1 MAPRRS
7 RRSASGSRRV
17 PEDFD
22 GALDQPTIDSLL
34 DSLGGDAEFMTE
46 LIDTYVADA
55 PAQLDGLRAGLAAED
70 ADALVRPAHTLKSS
84 SASLGALRLAER
96 CRQLEAS
103 AKSGSL
109 DGAAASIAGIEAEV
123 GRVVDALEAL
133 KRTLAA

>member
-1 MAPRRS
+1 
-7 RRSASGSRRV
+7 V

-46 LIDTYVADA
+46 LIDTYAVDA
-55 PAQLDGLRAGLAAED
+55 PAQLDGLRAGLAAD
-70 ADALVRPAHTLKSS
+70 DPDALVRPAHTLKSS
-84 SASLGALRLAER
+84 SASLGALELAER

-109 DGAAASIAGIEAEV
+109 DGAAASIAAIEAEV
-123 GRVVDALEAL
+123 GRVIDALEAL